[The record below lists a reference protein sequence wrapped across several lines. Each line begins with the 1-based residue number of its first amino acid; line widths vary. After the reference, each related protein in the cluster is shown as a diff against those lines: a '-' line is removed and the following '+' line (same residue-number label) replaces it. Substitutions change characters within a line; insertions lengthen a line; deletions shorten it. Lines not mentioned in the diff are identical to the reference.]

1 VGAKTKTQECGGYQE
16 MVSYVDN
23 NVKIIGSISAVWGQ
37 RPKLKNVVDIKPT

>member
-1 VGAKTKTQECGGYQE
+1 MIGSHYNARSVGIE

-37 RPKLKNVVDIKPT
+37 RPKLKNVVDIKLT